1 MTARLPGL
9 LVLVSLC
16 AIPLVAQ
23 TVSAS
28 SAMAQGSGPSVD
40 AEVPVPRTYSEA
52 MNWYREAADAGDPKA
67 MFYLG
72 LTLEQGLRAGG
83 DPKDAIPW
91 YRKSADKGFALAQFK
106 LGQLYQFGQIVAQDS
121 AMAREWYGKAAE
133 QGLAD
138 AQYNLAVMLETGDG
152 GAADPQ
158 KAMTLYHD
166 AADGG
171 IPEAF
176 LNLAGILAQGEL
188 VDQDLVE
195 ALKWLILA
203 DRAGLDQ
210 GQSMSAAVRQLLNDA
225 EIADAGARA
234 DRWLV
239 AHGERN
245 REPGYPR

>member
-1 MTARLPGL
+1 MRLPSL
-9 LVLVSLC
+9 FVLFSLC
-16 AIPLVAQ
+16 AIPLAAQ
-23 TVSAS
+23 TVLAPPAVAQS
-28 SAMAQGSGPSVD
+28 SD
-40 AEVPVPRTYSEA
+40 AEVPVPRTYGEA

-83 DPKDAIPW
+83 DPKDAIAW
-91 YRKSADKGFALAQFK
+91 YQKSADKGFALAQFK
-106 LGQLYQFGQIVAQDS
+106 LGQLYQFGQIVKQDS
-121 AMAREWYGKAAE
+121 STAREWYGKAAD

-152 GAADPQ
+152 GEVDAQ

-166 AADGG
+166 AAAGG

-176 LNLAGILAQGEL
+176 LNLAGLLAQGEV

-203 DRAGLDQ
+203 DRSGLDQ
-210 GQSMSAAVRQLLNDA
+210 GQAMSAAVRQLLTPA
-225 EIADAGARA
+225 EIADSESRA

-239 AHGERN
+239 AHGERQQDS
-245 REPGYPR
+245 GQSQ